1 MAQEIER
8 KFLVTGDF
16 QSYTTGR
23 TRIMQAY
30 LSSSPERAVRVRIEG
45 EKGFLTIKGETRQ
58 QGTSRYEWEKEIPV
72 KEARE
77 LLKICEPGMI
87 EKIRHRI
94 PAGRH
99 TFEVDEFLGMNKGLI
114 MAEVELGSPDET
126 FERPGWLGEEVTG
139 DPRYYNAFL
148 AKNPYSTWA

>member
-8 KFLVTGDF
+8 KFLVNGNFRSHT
-16 QSYTTGR
+16 SER

-30 LSSSPERAVRVRIEG
+30 LSSAPERAVRVRVEG
-45 EKGFLTIKGETRQ
+45 EKGFLTIKGKAHQ

-87 EKIRHRI
+87 EKIRHRV

-99 TFEVDEFLGMNKGLI
+99 TFEVDEFLGDNNGLI
-114 MAEVELGSPDET
+114 VAEVELGSPDET
-126 FERPGWLGEEVTG
+126 FKRPGWLGKEVTG

-148 AKNPYSTWA
+148 AKNPYQAW

>member
-8 KFLVTGDF
+8 KFLVGGDF
-16 QSYTTGR
+16 RPHTTVR

-30 LSSSPERAVRVRIEG
+30 LSSAPERAVRVRIEG
-45 EKGFLTIKGETRQ
+45 KKGFLTIKGKARQ
-58 QGTSRYEWEKEIPV
+58 KGTSRYEWEKEIPE

-77 LLKICEPGMI
+77 LLEICEPGMI
-87 EKIRHRI
+87 EKIRHRV

-99 TFEVDEFLGMNKGLI
+99 TFEVDEFLGDNKGLI
-114 MAEVELGSPDET
+114 VAEVELESPDEA

-139 DPRYYNAFL
+139 NPRYYNASL
-148 AKNPYSTWA
+148 AKNPYSTWG